1 MKKLWSILICILIN
15 SRCCQEN
22 TEDNHDNESF
32 YAKLIKTSEDLTT
45 LGYKIAQFNEKIT
58 EVRNAFERQ
67 KDFESYLIKVIVN
80 STEWEIKLHF
90 HDFDE
95 FWKYYTLGKGS
106 DIELYVYW
114 RHCRFET
121 SFAFP
126 IYMEPDIV
134 ILI

>member
-1 MKKLWSILICILIN
+1 M
-15 SRCCQEN
+15 
-22 TEDNHDNESF
+22 
-32 YAKLIKTSEDLTT
+32 
-45 LGYKIAQFNEKIT
+45 
-58 EVRNAFERQ
+58 
-67 KDFESYLIKVIVN
+67 N

-106 DIELYVYW
+106 DIALYHIGLYVYW

-121 SFAFP
+121 LFAFP